1 MKLQKPLDLLSIEI
15 GDTVSKRNLFDLIQY
30 SKVEGSTYWAGNE
43 LQIGNTPQQGINWLG
58 ELPSCRAVIIKTKS
72 GSYDEDGWSSE
83 LKNIYHYSFK
93 ARGGR
98 ISYTEK
104 ANQALINQPQFGYPI
119 LLFTEKES
127 FWVFEGCFRVTEIL
141 DYFVRLEKIHSDS
154 NIEHSTQQETEY
166 REGGRK
172 YVSHLM
178 VERNRQAIA
187 AAKNNSPWVCEICSR
202 RFSELYGVEYIEA
215 HHKVP
220 VSTYSKEYEIKPSD
234 FALLCP
240 NCHTAVHILMK
251 KQGLDY
257 SEIKNNLKVF
267 NNVLNFASKLKN

>member
-1 MKLQKPLDLLSIEI
+1 MELQNPLDLLSITV
-15 GDTVSKRNLFDLIQY
+15 GDTVLKRNLFDLIQY
-30 SKVEGSTYWAGNE
+30 SKVEGSTYWAGNY

-58 ELPSCRAVIIKTKS
+58 ELPACRAVIIKTKP
-72 GSYDEDGWSSE
+72 GSYDEDGWGSE
-83 LKNIYHYSFK
+83 SKNIYHYSFK

-98 ISYTEK
+98 VSYTEK
-104 ANQALINQPQFGYPI
+104 ANQVLIKQPQFGYPI
-119 LLFTEKES
+119 LLFTERKS
-127 FWVFEGCFRVTEIL
+127 LWAFEGCFRVTEIL
-141 DYFVRLEKIHSDS
+141 DSFVRLERIHGDS
-154 NIEHSTQQETEY
+154 NIEKSTQQEIEY

-178 VERNRQAIA
+178 VERNRQAVA

-202 RFSELYGVEYIEA
+202 SFSELYGVEYIEA

-220 VSTYSKEYEIKPSD
+220 LSTYSKECEIKPSD

-251 KQGLDY
+251 KQDLDY
-257 SEIKNNLKVF
+257 DEIKRQLGEVD
-267 NNVLNFASKLKN
+267 L

>member
-1 MKLQKPLDLLSIEI
+1 MELQKPLDLLSIAV
-15 GDTVSKRNLFDLIQY
+15 GDTVSKRNLFDLIQH
-30 SKVEGSTYWAGNE
+30 SKVEGSTYWTGNE

-58 ELPSCRAVIIKTKS
+58 ELPACRAVIIKAKP
-72 GSYDEDGWSSE
+72 GSYDEDGWSSGS
-83 LKNIYHYSFK
+83 KDIYHYSFK
-93 ARGGR
+93 ARRGR

-119 LLFTEKES
+119 LLFTEKKS
-127 FWVFEGCFRVTEIL
+127 LWVFEGRFQVAEIL
-141 DYFVRLEKIHSDS
+141 DSFVRLEKAHNDG
-154 NIEHSTQQETEY
+154 NIEQSTQQEIEY

-178 VERNRQAIA
+178 VERNRQAVA
-187 AAKNNSPWVCEICSR
+187 AAKKNSPWVCEICSR
-202 RFSELYGVEYIEA
+202 KFSELYGVEYIEA

-220 VSTYSKEYEIKPSD
+220 LFTYSKECKIKPSD

-251 KQGLDY
+251 KQNIDY
-257 SEIKNNLKVF
+257 NEIKNKLSES
-267 NNVLNFASKLKN
+267 NF